1 MANNNKGNYT
11 NLKNGNGNN
20 TLNSDSTDYDYSR
33 ITIYPSNYVGSNS
46 VNLNYAIPT
55 LNVKITTN
63 NNNINNSYKATKLY
77 VNGDTVHNYDF
88 DDVDYIKGDV
98 AGEIILEHTP
108 YNGSGNK
115 LFVIIPVIK
124 VNKPNE
130 YNALNSLLNMMS
142 ITGDKSPIEF
152 NLNTNLK
159 SDTGYYYYT
168 HSSNDFIV
176 FKQAIEVGA
185 NSTIDPN
192 QNVPSEIGD
201 TNGTGTINSVSSQNS
216 SAISIYESSSNAKKT
231 DRGTVNSLSAK
242 EDQIYIDCQPTGY
255 SEETISTYN
264 LPINSE
270 YTENAANV
278 NLQRTTTSL
287 VVVMVGML
295 LCYFVG
301 PNVYKTAIID
311 QFIKNVMYNQ
321 NARNNCMNPLPS
333 SKPEACTNASE
344 NERILGGIDSL
355 LLISVFWIFL
365 SLLSV
370 GASYKN
376 SYSTI
381 SIYFLFGIISTF
393 FGIQHSRS
401 KKEYMT
407 GKLSDGTRDFTLYEW
422 YFDENWNMDKQYDY
436 NFMGYSVTSIFE
448 ALAKL
453 IRKDDKTSISFH
465 ILLFA
470 GVILVSSLISSGFFE
485 LGNPAS
491 SKLWGSILIPMF
503 IILYI
508 PFNMSTS
515 GSSIG
520 KGSRIILNKFWFTD
534 TS

>member
-1 MANNNKGNYT
+1 MANNYT
-11 NLKNGNGNN
+11 NLNN
-20 TLNSDSTDYDYSR
+20 NNQSLRNDSTDYDYSR

-55 LNVKITTN
+55 LNVKITAN
-63 NNNINNSYKATKLY
+63 NNVNNSYKATKLY
-77 VNGDTVHNYDF
+77 VNGSTVHKYNF
-88 DDVDYIKGDV
+88 DDVDYINGDV
-98 AGEIILEHTP
+98 VGEIILEHTP

-115 LFVIIPVIK
+115 LFVIIPVIT

-142 ITGDKSPIEF
+142 MTGDKSPIEF

-168 HSSNDFIV
+168 HSSNHFIV
-176 FKQAIEVGA
+176 FKQAIEVGT
-185 NSTIDPN
+185 NSTIN
-192 QNVPSEIGD
+192 SNKNVPTEIQ
-201 TNGTGTINSVSSQNS
+201 GTINYVSGQGGQ
-216 SAISIYESSSNAKKT
+216 ISIYESSSNAKKT
-231 DRGTVNSLSAK
+231 DRGTINSLSAK

-311 QFIKNVMYNQ
+311 QLIKNVMYNP
-321 NARNNCMNPLPS
+321 NARRNCMNPLPN
-333 SKPEACTNASE
+333 SKQDACTNASE

-422 YFDENWNMDKQYDY
+422 YFDENWNMDEQFDY

-520 KGSRIILNKFWFTD
+520 KGSRMVLDMFWPTD

>member
-1 MANNNKGNYT
+1 MANNYTNYT
-11 NLKNGNGNN
+11 NLNN
-20 TLNSDSTDYDYSR
+20 NNNSLSNDSTDYDYSR
-33 ITIYPSNYVGSNS
+33 ITIYPSNYVDSNS

-55 LNVKITTN
+55 LNVKINAN
-63 NNNINNSYKATKLY
+63 NNNVNNSYKATKLY
-77 VNGDTVHNYDF
+77 VNGSTVHEYNF
-88 DDVDYIKGDV
+88 DDVDYISGDV
-98 AGEIILEHTP
+98 VGEIILEHTP
-108 YNGSGNK
+108 YNGSGSK
-115 LFVIIPVIK
+115 LFVIIPVIT

-142 ITGDKSPIEF
+142 MTGDKSPIEF

-168 HSSNDFIV
+168 HSSNQLSNHFIV

-185 NSTIDPN
+185 NSAINSN
-192 QNVPSEIGD
+192 QNVPNEID
-201 TNGTGTINSVSSQNS
+201 SVDATGTINYVSGQGGQ
-216 SAISIYESSSNAKKT
+216 ISIYESSSNAKKT
-231 DRGTVNSLSAK
+231 DRGTINSLSAK

-311 QFIKNVMYNQ
+311 QLIKNVMYNP
-321 NARNNCMNPLPS
+321 NARRNCMNPLPPN
-333 SKPEACTNASE
+333 SKQDACTNASE

-407 GKLSDGTRDFTLYEW
+407 GKSSDGTSDFTLYEW
-422 YFDENWNMDKQYDY
+422 YFNENWNMDEQFDY

-453 IRKDDKTSISFH
+453 IRNDKTSISFH

-520 KGSRIILNKFWFTD
+520 KINRRFLNMFWLTD

>member
-1 MANNNKGNYT
+1 MANNYTNYT
-11 NLKNGNGNN
+11 NLKNGNN

-55 LNVKITTN
+55 LNVKITAN

-77 VNGDTVHNYDF
+77 VNGDTVHNYNF
-88 DDVDYIKGDV
+88 DDVDYIKDDV

-311 QFIKNVMYNQ
+311 QFIKNVSDESKRMNNQ
-321 NARNNCMNPLPS
+321 CKNHMNDD
-333 SKPEACTNASE
+333 CTKASQ

-520 KGSRIILNKFWFTD
+520 KGSRIILNKFWLTD